1 MGFLDRIL
9 PDDRKAAATKYE
21 GRESATDRAARK
33 RLQRHHRTGAG
44 QAAARGQAW
53 EDADRKREKRRR

>member
-1 MGFLDRIL
+1 MSLLDRL
-9 PDDRKAAATKYE
+9 FPNDRQLAADRYA

-33 RLQRHHRTGAG
+33 RRAAHHARGVR

-53 EDADRKREKRRR
+53 EDADRQPHRR